1 MVDRSHSLPGLACG
15 LLFFFA
21 ALTDAAAQQAGG
33 NAEFFHSWFRDPTM
47 DAAAMPRP
55 QWGAVAT
62 TGDIATRSRTAD
74 SVAAAAPTPY
84 VPSIAQPTVPVPA
97 RAAGTPSTRPI
108 DLTRT
113 QTWPAAAPYGTS
125 AVQEAPASREYVD
138 GIYVL
143 NTDYWLG
150 YPEHAYKLVTAP
162 ARFDGRD
169 WLIAGGLLAGAG
181 ALFAL
186 DENIKDFWQ
195 DNIAGGTGSDIL
207 GAFEP
212 LGQTWPVALGSAGV
226 YVVAETAEQLGGWNL
241 KREKAAGLLTLE
253 SVLISQAITTGIKE
267 LSGRTRPN
275 GTDDA
280 FLFEGP
286 GNGNAFPS
294 GHATVA
300 FAVAT
305 TLSNVYGDD
314 HAWVPWVAYPVA
326 TATALSRIDDNK
338 HWASDVFV
346 GALVGY
352 AVAKTV
358 TLYNPFLAENK
369 IAIRP
374 LRDGL
379 AQGAS
384 LVVGF

>member
-1 MVDRSHSLPGLACG
+1 MRNARHLSRVACG
-15 LLFFFA
+15 ILLGFVVA
-21 ALTDAAAQQAGG
+21 TDAAAQQAGSS
-33 NAEFFHSWFRDPTM
+33 NAFFHSWFRDPTLNA
-47 DAAAMPRP
+47 DAMPRP

-62 TGDIATRSRTAD
+62 TTEPVTRSRAAD
-74 SVAAAAPTPY
+74 SVAAPATAARTITPQASRA
-84 VPSIAQPTVPVPA
+84 PAQPAQPLDITRRQPWPPA
-97 RAAGTPSTRPI
+97 A
-108 DLTRT
+108 
-113 QTWPAAAPYGTS
+113 QAAAP
-125 AVQEAPASREYVD
+125 AVAEKPAAKYVD

-143 NTDYWLG
+143 NTNYWLG
-150 YPEHAYKLVTAP
+150 YPKHVYKLVTAP
-162 ARFDGRD
+162 ARFDGKD
-169 WLIAGGLLAGAG
+169 WLITGGLLAGAG

-186 DENIKDFWQ
+186 DGDIKSFWQ
-195 DNIAGGTGSDIL
+195 DNIAGGTSNDIFDVFRQFGETL
-207 GAFEP
+207 
-212 LGQTWPVALGSAGV
+212 PVLAGSAGV
-226 YVVAETAEQLGGWNL
+226 YVAAETAEQLGGWNL

-253 SVLISQAITTGIKE
+253 SVLISQGITTGIKE

-275 GTDDA
+275 KTDDA
-280 FLFEGP
+280 FLFDGP
-286 GNGNAFPS
+286 GGGNSFPS

-314 HAWVPWVAYPVA
+314 YAWVPWVAYPVA
-326 TATALSRIDDNK
+326 TVTALSRINDNK

-346 GALVGY
+346 GALIGY

-358 TLYNPFLAENK
+358 TLYNPFLEENK

>member
-1 MVDRSHSLPGLACG
+1 M
-15 LLFFFA
+15 
-21 ALTDAAAQQAGG
+21 T
-33 NAEFFHSWFRDPTM
+33 EK
-47 DAAAMPRP
+47 
-55 QWGAVAT
+55 
-62 TGDIATRSRTAD
+62 
-74 SVAAAAPTPY
+74 
-84 VPSIAQPTVPVPA
+84 
-97 RAAGTPSTRPI
+97 
-108 DLTRT
+108 
-113 QTWPAAAPYGTS
+113 PAA
-125 AVQEAPASREYVD
+125 EYVD

-143 NTDYWLG
+143 NTNYWLG
-150 YPEHAYKLVTAP
+150 YPKHVYKLVTAP
-162 ARFDGRD
+162 ARFDGKD

-186 DENIKDFWQ
+186 DEDIKSFWQ
-195 DNIAGGTGSDIL
+195 DNIAGGTSNDIFDVFRQF
-207 GAFEP
+207 GE
-212 LGQTWPVALGSAGV
+212 TVPVLAGSAGV
-226 YVVAETAEQLGGWNL
+226 YVAAEAAEQLGGWNL

-253 SVLISQAITTGIKE
+253 SVLISQGITTGIKE

-275 GTDDA
+275 KTDDA
-280 FLFEGP
+280 FLFDGP
-286 GNGNAFPS
+286 GNGQSFPS

-314 HAWVPWVAYPVA
+314 YAWVPWVAYPIA
-326 TATALSRIDDNK
+326 TGTALSRINDNK

-369 IAIRP
+369 MAIRP

>member
-1 MVDRSHSLPGLACG
+1 MAPSRHLARLACG
-15 LLFFFA
+15 LLLGCLA
-21 ALTDAAAQQAGG
+21 ATDAVAQQAGSSDQ
-33 NAEFFHSWFRDPTM
+33 FFHSWFRDPTLN
-47 DAAAMPRP
+47 AGGMPQPR
-55 QWGAVAT
+55 WGSVAT
-62 TGDIATRSRTAD
+62 TTEPSTRSRAAD
-74 SVAAAAPTPY
+74 SMAASPVAPPTTARTITPPASSPPARTAPPLDITRRQPLPPTPATQAAAP
-84 VPSIAQPTVPVPA
+84 AM
-97 RAAGTPSTRPI
+97 AGKP
-108 DLTRT
+108 
-113 QTWPAAAPYGTS
+113 
-125 AVQEAPASREYVD
+125 EATYVD

-143 NTDYWLG
+143 NADYWLG
-150 YPEHAYKLVTAP
+150 YPRHVYKLVTAP
-162 ARFDGRD
+162 ARFDGKD
-169 WLIAGGLLAGAG
+169 WLITGGLLAGAG

-186 DENIKDFWQ
+186 DEDIKSFWQ
-195 DNIAGGTGSDIL
+195 DNIAGGTANDISNVFRQFGETL
-207 GAFEP
+207 
-212 LGQTWPVALGSAGV
+212 PVVAGSAGV
-226 YVVAETAEQLGGWNL
+226 YAVAETAEQLGGWNL

-253 SVLISQAITTGIKE
+253 SVLISQGITTGIKE

-275 GTDDA
+275 KTGDA

-286 GNGNAFPS
+286 GGGNSFPS

-314 HAWVPWVAYPVA
+314 YAWVPWVAYPVA
-326 TATALSRIDDNK
+326 TGTALSRINDNK

-358 TLYNPFLAENK
+358 TLYNPFLKENK